1 MSDLDNADPW
11 AKLRAATVAR
21 IGLGRTGAGLP
32 TESNLAFQYAHARA
46 RDAVH
51 SALDI
56 EALVRDLAPAEV
68 IRVASAAPDRAT
80 YLRRPDLGRKLAVG
94 EAEHL
99 NARAPCDVAFVI
111 ADGLSSAAVQTHAA
125 AVVHACV
132 PKLSGLRIGPVVIA
146 AQARVAIGDE
156 IGDLLGARL
165 VVVLIGERPG
175 LSVADSLGVY
185 LTFGPRVGRR
195 DSDRN
200 CLSNIHGKGGMS
212 PDEAARK
219 IAWLT
224 RAALT
229 LGLTGTGLKED
240 SAQIETEN
248 APRIDGA

>member
-1 MSDLDNADPW
+1 MSNVPSHDPW

-32 TESNLAFQYAHARA
+32 TGANLDFQYAHARA

-51 SALDI
+51 SALDV
-56 EALVRDLAPAEV
+56 EALARDLAPQEV
-68 IRVASAAPDRAT
+68 IRVASAAPDRGT
-80 YLRRPDLGRKLAVG
+80 YLRRPDLGRRLASG
-94 EAEHL
+94 EAEKL

-132 PKLSGLRIGPVVIA
+132 PKVSGLSIGPVAIA
-146 AQARVAIGDE
+146 TQARVAIGDE

-175 LSVADSLGVY
+175 LSVADSLGAY
-185 LTFGPRVGRR
+185 LTFGPRIGRR
-195 DSDRN
+195 DSERN

-240 SAQIETEN
+240 SAQVETEN